1 MHQIVCIKIIKVKID
16 LIIENLKFEWIKNIS
31 KILVIGII
39 GLGVIVSLLVNNFL
53 VGAKGTQSEMNE
65 IDCYSLAETSFEF
78 QGNVIK
84 VSEEQTCKLIKMI
97 TEMKPV
103 NENYSSEK
111 DDPWHYYGRLRIRPK
126 NSVWFLIFI
135 AKKSK
140 NYKPIF
146 PYNEDVALAGGL

>member
-1 MHQIVCIKIIKVKID
+1 MDK
-16 LIIENLKFEWIKNIS
+16 KNIS

-146 PYNEDVALAGGL
+146 LTTKTWLWLGGCRSV